1 MIIYNYWIKTFH
13 IHVYFIY
20 IKKSQ
25 KGAWS
30 GIRRFIET
38 SLYNSG
44 VFSGNYDE
52 RCWFG
57 TRKGTYCS
65 HFQKKI
71 QKQTMQYVTIKK
83 FSRGENNFQ
92 INLLS
97 LPEKIQ
103 IILFVSF
110 FFSYIVYLIIP
121 YLI

>member
-1 MIIYNYWIKTFH
+1 MMNA
-13 IHVYFIY
+13 VD
-20 IKKSQ
+20 
-25 KGAWS
+25 
-30 GIRRFIET
+30 
-38 SLYNSG
+38 L
-44 VFSGNYDE
+44 E
-52 RCWFG
+52 RVKVLIAVIF
-57 TRKGTYCS
+57 K
-65 HFQKKI
+65 KKI